1 MQKSGTEKHRAGSSP
16 CAYQGRCSVAKDG
29 RGRRKWELQVDGQ
42 RCRTESPRCDGQA
55 GGEAARQVTPGAH
68 ARCPGLR
75 RARIPGLAPSSPGSG
90 AVEGPQSRGGLS
102 AEVGPTCARF
112 SHLPG
117 RSQVGTKTSAFAGA
131 AVSRP
136 GLDAPE
142 GQRETCWIALKRGKE
157 KEGKEKEKR
166 PLRADTRSHS
176 PRSLSR
182 PAPSHSHS
190 AATICAEELRS
201 RRA

>member
-1 MQKSGTEKHRAGSSP
+1 M
-16 CAYQGRCSVAKDG
+16 
-29 RGRRKWELQVDGQ
+29 
-42 RCRTESPRCDGQA
+42 
-55 GGEAARQVTPGAH
+55 TPGAH
-68 ARCPGLR
+68 AHCPGLQ
-75 RARIPGLAPSSPGSG
+75 RARIPGLGPSRPGSG
-90 AVEGPQSRGGLS
+90 AVEGPQSRGGLC
-102 AEVGPTCARF
+102 AEIGPTYARF

-142 GQRETCWIALKRGKE
+142 GQRETCWIALKREKE
-157 KEGKEKEKR
+157 KEKEEREKEKR